1 MADKEYVSLSVTP
14 LAREHLRQQTLTLSA
29 TVGRQLTMSETIQ
42 MMAGVTTYARTSGE
56 RSFDEIMHVDS
67 LMRAQNSGGCE

>member
-1 MADKEYVSLSVTP
+1 MADQKYVSLSVTP
-14 LAREHLRQQTLTLSA
+14 LAREHLRQQNLTLSA
-29 TVGRQLTMSETIQ
+29 AVGRQLTMSETIQ

-56 RSFDEIMHVDS
+56 KSFDQIMTVDS